1 MILRNITMT
10 ITVGVACVAC
20 NSLESGDLRTNGMQP
35 DIVVRSNN
43 TDANSKLNVN
53 IHVGDSINSFVDLDP
68 PDVMTASVNGG
79 APVELNE
86 SNLLGVTGYNLD
98 IDGKEPGTEVLV
110 ALTRG
115 EEDDGAPSST
125 VTFTEQLALTS
136 PGAGAEF
143 SRATDDINVEWTSEA
158 SEDGVR
164 VTVTG
169 ECIDSISLDVQ
180 AGDTAVV
187 IEAGTVQKK
196 EDSNTED
203 DIDVPDSCG
212 ITVSVVRTR
221 TGSLD
226 PAYGGGSIRHEFSA
240 SAQATSNP

>member
-1 MILRNITMT
+1 MILRNITIT
-10 ITVGVACVAC
+10 ITVGVACIAC
-20 NSLESGDLRTNGMQP
+20 SSLESEDLRTSGMRP
-35 DIVVRSNN
+35 DIVVRSNDI
-43 TDANSKLNVN
+43 DANSKLNVN
-53 IHVGDSINSFVDLDP
+53 IHVGESITSFVDLDP
-68 PDVMTASVNGG
+68 PDVMTASVDGG
-79 APVELNE
+79 APVELDE
-86 SNLLGVTGYNLD
+86 SNLLGATGYSLD
-98 IDGKEPGTEVLV
+98 INGKEPGTEVLV

-115 EEDDGAPSST
+115 EEDDSAPSST
-125 VTFTEQLALTS
+125 VTFTEQLTLAS
-136 PGAGAEF
+136 PGSGAEL

-180 AGDTAVV
+180 AGDTGVV
-187 IEAGTVQKK
+187 IEAGTLQKK

-203 DIDVPDSCG
+203 DTDIPDSCG

-240 SAQATSNP
+240 SAQATSKP